1 MESDDNGN
9 LIALIFVCTV
19 IYTIF
24 IKGEVALA
32 RSAVQRGGMDRKG
45 WIIYCRL
52 HNHKIDFKKKGRWQV
67 GLRIIIK
74 VNGSVLVTAGKLTDL
89 T

>member
-24 IKGEVALA
+24 IKGEAALA
-32 RSAVQRGGMDRKG
+32 WSAVQRGGIDRRG
-45 WIIYCRL
+45 ELYILDYIIT
-52 HNHKIDFKKKGRWQV
+52 K
-67 GLRIIIK
+67 
-74 VNGSVLVTAGKLTDL
+74 
-89 T
+89 